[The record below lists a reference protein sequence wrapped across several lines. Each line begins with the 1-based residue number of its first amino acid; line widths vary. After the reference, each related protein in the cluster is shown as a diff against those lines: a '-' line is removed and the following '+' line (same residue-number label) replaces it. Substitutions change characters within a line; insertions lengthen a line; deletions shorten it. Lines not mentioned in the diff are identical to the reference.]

1 MVFVA
6 AESGKT
12 FRTLAA
18 ILLLASSLPAQQVS
32 GVRRFSQVND
42 HLYRGAQPTAEGL
55 HALFKLGVTT
65 ILDLRPGGGRGIAE
79 EREAKAL
86 GMHYSNVP
94 MNALHAPTKD
104 EIDQAIAVLQDP
116 KNWPVFVHCQHGVD
130 RTGTVIA
137 CYRIKVDAWPND
149 RAEKEA
155 EERGMHRVEYG
166 MKSFILNF
174 HPPGSKPSSPIDT
187 IRSGK

>member
-1 MVFVA
+1 MKKFNA
-6 AESGKT
+6 SI
-12 FRTLAA
+12 A
-18 ILLLASSLPAQQVS
+18 ILLLAASLRAQQLA

-42 HLYRGAQPTAEGL
+42 HFYRGAQPTAEGL
-55 HALFKLGVTT
+55 QALFKLGIRT
-65 ILDLRPGGGRGIAE
+65 ILDLRPEGGRGATE
-79 EREAKAL
+79 QRRATVL
-86 GMHYSNVP
+86 GMHYANVP
-94 MNALHAPTKD
+94 MSGLHAPTTE

-130 RTGTVIA
+130 RTGTVVA
-137 CYRIKVDAWPND
+137 CYRIKVDSWPND

-155 EERGMHRVEYG
+155 EERGMHRVEYR

-174 HPPGSKPSSPIDT
+174 HPPGLKPPSPLDT